1 MTINDISNIVD
12 NRKENIKQYL
22 NDIGLSVVDEN
33 DKLIRIKNKD
43 ISTYMNIYWEDI
55 FNISN
60 SSNIDLSLSYNY
72 LKSNCY
78 IDNVF
83 FL

>member
-1 MTINDISNIVD
+1 MTINNIVID

-22 NDIGLSVVDEN
+22 NDIGLFVVNEN

-43 ISTYMNIYWEDI
+43 ISTYMNIYWKDI

-60 SSNIDLSLSYNY
+60 CLNIDLNLSMIILNQ
-72 LKSNCY
+72 
-78 IDNVF
+78 IVI
-83 FL
+83 

>member
-1 MTINDISNIVD
+1 MTINNIIID

-22 NDIGLSVVDEN
+22 NDIGLFVVNEN

-43 ISTYMNIYWEDI
+43 ISTYMNIYWKDI

-60 SSNIDLSLSYNY
+60 CLNIDLNLSMIILNQ
-72 LKSNCY
+72 
-78 IDNVF
+78 IVI
-83 FL
+83 